1 MELKDTIQG
10 MTSPDYKERFIAEYN
25 QLMIRINGLRKMLNQ
40 YVTETLKFTP
50 TCGYNVLKRQLQ
62 TMIIYSQILETRA
75 QEEDIS
81 LDTMKGVN

>member
-25 QLMIRINGLRKMLNQ
+25 QAIIRINGLRNMLNQ
-40 YVTETLKFTP
+40 YVTGKLEFTP
-50 TCGYNVLKRQLQ
+50 TCGYNILNRQLQ
-62 TMIIYSQILETRA
+62 AMLLYSQILETRA

-81 LDTMKGVN
+81 LEKLKGVN

>member
-25 QLMIRINGLRKMLNQ
+25 QVVIRINGLRNMLNQ

-50 TCGYNVLKRQLQ
+50 TSGYNVLNRQLQ
-62 TMIIYSQILETRA
+62 AMILYSQILETRA

>member
-25 QLMIRINGLRKMLNQ
+25 QLMIRINGLRNMLNQ
-40 YVTETLKFTP
+40 YVTDKLEFTP
-50 TCGYNVLKRQLQ
+50 TCGYNILNRQFQAMLL
-62 TMIIYSQILETRA
+62 YSQILETRA
-75 QEEDIS
+75 REEEIT